1 MLFRAGLQFTPI
13 SAITGRGRI
22 TSWSVIGYT
31 TIRSTSADS
40 MNLPDLHAHS
50 TFSSA
55 VTAGDAYG
63 TPAKMV
69 ERAVEL
75 GWGAVALTDHGWLG
89 GVPSLYKEAKK
100 AGIKPIIGC
109 ELYVTPDDMHGIRG
123 KEVDGFTFHL
133 TVLALSKE
141 GYENLV
147 VWTTEAM
154 RRDNY
159 HRKPRIGISRMV
171 EMAPNS
177 LSHNVVLSGCLA
189 SELSRTLEGSI
200 GDGLMLGAAYIEQ
213 MKMVFPNF
221 FIEVWDH
228 SVEKFLDADYYP
240 AYVAVVEREAAV
252 REKLIQLARYTGTP
266 LVVTNDSHMQRSS
279 DRSAHIALKSAG
291 WRNRDDEHMGKSSAS
306 QIAAYLK
313 DYGYFGNYM
322 RSMEKIVDRGQI
334 PTDALTNIGEI
345 VREANIVLEPL
356 DSFGYSIPPSG
367 RDNPVQTI
375 RKRIRDRVELLVQK
389 HGKEARVRVELE
401 LEAMSGF
408 ADYLLLMS
416 DFIRAAKKQG
426 ILTWTRGSAAN
437 SLLCYC
443 LEIHEIDSIEYGLV
457 FSRFFNPARKKLPD
471 IDVDIQPSRYD
482 DFMQIVHAKMEPLLG
497 KGQVVQISNWGT
509 AANRRAFRMA
519 ASALGMPKEEQDEIA
534 KLLPQMID
542 SGMVDEDTDIF
553 IALREDY
560 PELYEIASDIFD
572 SIQNVSQHAC
582 AWVFG
587 TPDRPVAEWIPL
599 YLIASSGTL
608 VTQYDFKTLEDFG
621 LTKMDF
627 LRLKTLDIAAGA
639 LRAAGRSPLE
649 FHDIPLDDKATF
661 KMISEGAVEGV
672 HTLQGKETRKGM
684 LEVQPKTVHD
694 VITSVALY
702 RPANTREGKDTLF
715 LERRRGQERVRYPHE
730 VVEQILGP
738 TEGIPVFQEQAME
751 ICYACGLSD
760 EFVDD
765 VYQAIKKA
773 KGAGRGAK
781 EAFAALRK
789 EFVKTARKNLKC
801 TREVAQEI
809 WEYVQSFQGYGFNK
823 GHATSY
829 GILAVK
835 MSWIK
840 CHITQEFF
848 ANLLD
853 VFPERPQYLSA
864 VRTGGYEILPPDV
877 NRSSRGFTI
886 DKLVGN
892 AIRVG
897 ISKVKGVGPA
907 GAQEII
913 SNQPY
918 SSYDDFSGRVKKML
932 VKAPAREALAAVGAF
947 ESLGVKRD
955 KESEDEFQFS
965 ILGFTLR
972 RPRAFRGC
980 KPKHVGERVSS
991 GGWRHL
997 GREKGVE
1004 LTQGR
1009 ASVSKMFWIPE
1020 NTKLELKAS
1029 PWAQVKTYLLT
1040 VVDENGIPFHLMV
1053 NEDKEYEV
1061 RLIDFLYRKCKGTV
1075 LCADGCI
1082 RLPFL
1087 QNGPQGFRF
1096 FGITGSYNGD
1106 PQMWEVP
1113 KKYLAAVA
1121 ELDRQKRNARYK

>member
-1 MLFRAGLQFTPI
+1 
-13 SAITGRGRI
+13 
-22 TSWSVIGYT
+22 
-31 TIRSTSADS
+31 
-40 MNLPDLHAHS
+40 MNLPDLHCHS

-55 VTAGDAYG
+55 MTSGDAYG
-63 TPAKMV
+63 TPQRIV
-69 ERAVEL
+69 EKAVEL

-89 GVPSLYKEAKK
+89 GAPALYKAAKAEK
-100 AGIKPIIGC
+100 WWKGHPEEGQEKPILKPILGC

-123 KEVDGFTFHL
+123 KEVDGWTFHL
-133 TVLALSKE
+133 TVLALDKE

-171 EMAPNS
+171 ELAPHA
-177 LSHNVVLSGCLA
+177 LAHNVVLSGCLA
-189 SELSRTLEGSI
+189 SELSRTLAETN
-200 GDGLMLGAAYIEQ
+200 GDGLYLGAAYLQQ
-213 MKMVFPNF
+213 MKMLFPNF
-221 FIEVWDH
+221 YVEIWDH
-228 SVEKFLDADYYP
+228 SIPKFLNEDHYP
-240 AYVAVVEREAAV
+240 AYVELIERENAV
-252 REKLIQLARYTGTP
+252 REKLISLARYTGTP
-266 LVVTNDSHMQRSS
+266 LIVTNDSHMQQAS
-279 DRSAHIALKSAG
+279 DRSAHIALKSAA
-291 WRNRDDEHMGKSSAS
+291 WRNRDDEHMGKDTHAS
-306 QIAAYLK
+306 QIAVYLK

-322 RSMEKIVDRGQI
+322 RSMEKIVKRGEI
-334 PTDALTNIGEI
+334 PKDALRSIEDI
-345 VREANIVLEPL
+345 VEQSDIVLKPL
-356 DSFGYSIPPSG
+356 DTFGYSIPPSG
-367 RDNPVQTI
+367 RDDPVKTI
-375 RKRIRDRVELLVQK
+375 RRRIVDRVELLVEK
-389 HGKEARVRVELE
+389 HGDAARVRVEHE
-401 LEAMSGF
+401 LESMAGF

-416 DFIRAAKKQG
+416 DFIRSAKKQG

-471 IDVDIQPSRYD
+471 IDVDIQPSRYE
-482 DFMQIVHAKMEPLLG
+482 DFMQIVHTKMEPLVG
-497 KGQVVQISNWGT
+497 KGQIVQISNWGT

-519 ASALGMPKEEQDEIA
+519 AGALGMPKEEQDEIA
-534 KLLPQMID
+534 KLLPTMID
-542 SGMVDEDTDIF
+542 AGMIDEDADIF

-560 PELYEIASDIFD
+560 PELYEIASDLFD

-661 KMISEGAVEGV
+661 EMISAGAVEGV

-684 LEVQPKTVHD
+684 LEVQPTTVND
-694 VITSVALY
+694 VITAVALY
-702 RPANTREGKDTLF
+702 RPANTREDKHLLF
-715 LERRRGQERVRYPHE
+715 LERRRGAEIVRYPHE

-751 ICYACGLSD
+751 ICYAAGLDD

-781 EAFAALRK
+781 EAFAALK
-789 EFVKTARKNLKC
+789 KDFLKTARKTLKC
-801 TREVAQEI
+801 DKATAQEI

-835 MSWIK
+835 MAWIK
-840 CHITQEFF
+840 LHITQEFF

-853 VFPERPQYLSA
+853 VFPERPAYLAA
-864 VRTGGYEILPPDV
+864 VRSEGYEILPPDV
-877 NRSSRGFTI
+877 NRSSRGYTI
-886 DKLVGN
+886 DKLSGN

-897 ISKVKGVGPA
+897 ISKVKGVGPT

-918 SSYDDFSGRVKKML
+918 TSYDDFSARVKKML
-932 VKAPAREALAAVGAF
+932 VKAPTRENLAAVGAF
-947 ESLGVKRD
+947 ESIGVARD
-955 KESEDEFQFS
+955 KEVEDERQFE

-972 RPRAFRGC
+972 RPRVFRGC
-980 KPKHVGERVSS
+980 KPKHVGERVSGS
-991 GGWRHL
+991 GWRHL

-1004 LTQGR
+1004 LSPGR
-1009 ASVSKMFWIPE
+1009 ASVSKLFWIPE
-1020 NTKLELKAS
+1020 TATLELKAS
-1029 PWAQVKTYLLT
+1029 PWAQVKTYLLK

-1053 NEDKEYEV
+1053 NEDKSFEV
-1061 RLIDFLYRKCKGTV
+1061 SLVDFLHRKCKGKV
-1075 LCADGCI
+1075 ICADGCI

-1096 FGITGSYNGD
+1096 FGITGAYNND
-1106 PQMWEVP
+1106 SQMWGVP
-1113 KKYLAAVA
+1113 EKYKRAVD
-1121 ELDRQKRNARYK
+1121 ELDRQKRNARYR